1 MIHYNV
7 YFRPYDW
14 EVEVYIILKDCY
26 INTIINSLTDCS
38 QSEIQRAFLNLT
50 TKVDSGFIKSF
61 NRKSVIVINKPTTLE
76 EFVNIYNHEKN
87 HLEMHICEE
96 FNIDPHSEE
105 AALLSGNLSK
115 CLFSSLVDELLIYYT
130 NINCQ

>member
-1 MIHYNV
+1 MIHYNI
-7 YFRPYDW
+7 YFKSYDW
-14 EVEVYIILKDCY
+14 EVEVYVILKDCY
-26 INTIINSLTDCS
+26 INMIINSLRDCP
-38 QSEIQRAFLNLT
+38 QTEIQQAFINLT
-50 TKVDSGFIKSF
+50 TRINSGFIRTF
-61 NRKSVIVINKPTTLE
+61 NRKSIIVINKPTTLE

-105 AALLSGNLSK
+105 AAVLSGNLAK

-130 NINCQ
+130 NINNN